1 MVSDPQITQGLP
13 NRDKMKIRVKL
24 FGTLSKRFPGYQ
36 AENGIEVEI
45 PDGARVRDLLDH
57 LEISRSQSG
66 VVSME
71 GRILRAGDR
80 LKYGAIVQVF
90 QAVHGG

>member
-1 MVSDPQITQGLP
+1 LIFDPHIARSFP
-13 NRDKMKIRVKL
+13 NRGKIEIRVKL
-24 FGTLSKRFPGYQ
+24 FGTLSKGFPGYQ
-36 AENGIEVEI
+36 SETGIEVEI
-45 PDGARVRDLLDH
+45 PDGARVRDLLAR

-71 GRILRAGDR
+71 GRILRADGK
-80 LKYGAIVQVF
+80 LKEGAIVQVF